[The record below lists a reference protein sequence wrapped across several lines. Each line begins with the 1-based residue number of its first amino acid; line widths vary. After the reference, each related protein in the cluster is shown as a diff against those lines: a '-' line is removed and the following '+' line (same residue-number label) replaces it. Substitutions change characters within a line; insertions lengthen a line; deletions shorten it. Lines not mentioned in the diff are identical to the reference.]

1 MARGFKTGGRQMGIL
16 KSARHESFAQAWART
31 KSATEA
37 CLEIKMDPR
46 NSTRLTKNDEIRRRV
61 DELLACGA
69 ERTVVTLESLIR
81 EADEIQRAASANMKY
96 SAAVLA
102 LTAKAKLAGL
112 WVERSVNGNTNVVY
126 AISDEPMPLEEWALT
141 FTGKPLPK

>member
-1 MARGFKTGGRQMGIL
+1 
-16 KSARHESFAQAWART
+16 
-31 KSATEA
+31 
-37 CLEIKMDPR
+37 
-46 NSTRLTKNDEIRRRV
+46 
-61 DELLACGA
+61 LLARGA

-112 WVERSVNGNTNVVY
+112 WVERSVNGNSNVVY
-126 AISDEPMPLEEWALT
+126 AISDQPMSPEEWAAK
-141 FTGKPLPK
+141 FTKGN

>member
-1 MARGFKTGGRQMGIL
+1 MGADEIC
-16 KSARHESFAQAWART
+16 S
-31 KSATEA
+31 
-37 CLEIKMDPR
+37 EIKMDPR

-61 DELLACGA
+61 DELLARGA

-112 WVERSVNGNTNVVY
+112 WAERSVNGNTNAVY
-126 AISDEPMPLEEWALT
+126 AIRDKPMTMEEWALKY
-141 FTGKPLPK
+141 TGQPLPTFDPKRTLDG

>member
-1 MARGFKTGGRQMGIL
+1 MGIL
-16 KSARHESFAQAWART
+16 KSARHETFVQAWART

-61 DELLACGA
+61 DELLARGA

-81 EADEIQRAASANMKY
+81 EADEIQRAALANMKY

-102 LTAKAKLAGL
+102 LTTKAKLAGL
-112 WVERSVNGNTNVVY
+112 WVERSVNGNTNAVY
-126 AISDEPMPLEEWALT
+126 AISDEPMPIEEWVAKYT
-141 FTGKPLPK
+141 KGN

>member
-1 MARGFKTGGRQMGIL
+1 MGIL
-16 KSARHESFAQAWART
+16 KSARHETFAQAWART

-61 DELLACGA
+61 DELLGVGA
-69 ERTVVTLESLIR
+69 ERTIVTIESLIR
-81 EADEIQRAASANMKY
+81 EADEIQRAAKAAKQH
-96 SAAVLA
+96 SAAILA

-126 AISDEPMPLEEWALT
+126 AISDEPMPIEEWVAK
-141 FTGKPLPK
+141 FTKDN